1 MKFKYLELKQKEFEI
16 DKDKQQND
24 YLEKLKEINLIG
36 KDSVSNSA
44 SGGENDS
51 ERDNMKT

>member
-16 DKDKQQND
+16 DKHKQQND